1 MNDKKPIFDPREM
14 VQQIRKPSLPGDLGR
29 TRVFLGVLSLP
40 LLLFEIGLDMS
51 VEFEF
56 LPKHIARIYR
66 SYGDLP
72 AGVDKII
79 MPQILSVSRLKGS
92 AYRAKDFIV
101 GEGREKFQNDLTDTL
116 AKILAERRIIIHNA
130 LIRHVNVP
138 LQILDPLQ
146 QASVAA
152 EQDLTNKEKQNTAR
166 KQAELNTEQGLIEQ
180 CRQQAAQET
189 EKLRAEIHADQ
200 ERRVATIQAETVKQ
214 VAEIDKQ
221 TAFIRADE
229 VRKAVEG

>member
-1 MNDKKPIFDPREM
+1 MNEKKPIFDPREM
-14 VQQIRKPSLPGDLGR
+14 FQQIRKPSLPGDLGR
-29 TRVFLGVLSLP
+29 TGIILGVLSLP

-51 VEFEF
+51 AEFEF
-56 LPKHIARIYR
+56 LPEHIAWIYR

-72 AGVDKII
+72 AVADKII

-116 AKILAERRIIIHNA
+116 AKILAERRIIIHSA

-146 QASVAA
+146 QASVAV

-166 KQAELNTEQGLIEQ
+166 KQAELNTGS
-180 CRQQAAQET
+180 
-189 EKLRAEIHADQ
+189 RA
-200 ERRVATIQAETVKQ
+200 
-214 VAEIDKQ
+214 
-221 TAFIRADE
+221 
-229 VRKAVEG
+229 